1 MPIYEYKAYAR
12 GGATKTGVIDADTPR
27 EARNRLR
34 RDNILVSELREL
46 RSGKR
51 KSPRVVATAPGTSAP
66 RKRRDWMGSIRKLR
80 ESSGGPGGRELE
92 IVAAVTR
99 QMGTMLGAGIPMAEM
114 LSAVIDQADTRAQET
129 MFRTIRERITQGV
142 SFGDALAEYPRYF
155 SELYVNMIKAGE
167 ATGQVDIVLRRL
179 AEFLQR
185 QRALQRK
192 VVSALTYPTLMI
204 AIGLIVVS
212 ILMTFVVPKITDMLQ
227 DTGQV
232 MPLPT
237 RILIQIS
244 DAFKSYW
251 IALPAG
257 IAVLSVAYSRIYRT
271 RGGQLAI
278 DKIKLRIPVVG
289 ELLRKSSIAR
299 FTRTLS
305 TLLGSGVPAVRSLE
319 ITQTVVGNRIVADA
333 TEHIR
338 VRIMEGT
345 DIATPLKA
353 TGAFPSVVGYMVAVG
368 EQSGQLEQMLDNIAD
383 AYDEEIE
390 VVTERITTVLEPVM
404 IVFLAVVVGFIVWS
418 NVLPILQV
426 GTV

>member
-1 MPIYEYKAYAR
+1 
-12 GGATKTGVIDADTPR
+12 
-27 EARNRLR
+27 
-34 RDNILVSELREL
+34 
-46 RSGKR
+46 
-51 KSPRVVATAPGTSAP
+51 
-66 RKRRDWMGSIRKLR
+66 
-80 ESSGGPGGRELE
+80 
-92 IVAAVTR
+92 
-99 QMGTMLGAGIPMAEM
+99 
-114 LSAVIDQADTRAQET
+114 
-129 MFRTIRERITQGV
+129 
-142 SFGDALAEYPRYF
+142 
-155 SELYVNMIKAGE
+155 
-167 ATGQVDIVLRRL
+167 
-179 AEFLQR
+179 
-185 QRALQRK
+185 
-192 VVSALTYPTLMI
+192 
-204 AIGLIVVS
+204 
-212 ILMTFVVPKITDMLQ
+212 MLQ

-418 NVLPILQV
+418 IVLPILQV